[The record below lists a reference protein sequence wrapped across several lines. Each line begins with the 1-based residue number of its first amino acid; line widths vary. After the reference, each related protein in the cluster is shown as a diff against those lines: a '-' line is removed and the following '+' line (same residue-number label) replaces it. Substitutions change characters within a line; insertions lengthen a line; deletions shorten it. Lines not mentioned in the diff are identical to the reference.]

1 MRVLLVED
9 DHGVGGAIKDV
20 LDARGHPVEW
30 VTRGADALLRHRGA
44 DLLLLDLGLPDISGL
59 EVLRRLRRLVATPVL
74 ILTAQG
80 THERDVVR
88 GLRLGAD
95 DYLLKPV
102 RMDELLAR
110 MEAVLRRTSH
120 RDTGEPAPSRV
131 QVNDIAIDLDTHL
144 VTVAGEEVVLTR
156 IEFEILS
163 VLARKAGA
171 AVSRE
176 QLLDEVWGDAYVAV
190 SRTFDVHLS
199 KLRKKLGQPSPL
211 HNIRGFGYRL
221 GD

>member
-59 EVLRRLRRLVATPVL
+59 EVLRRLRRLAATPILV
-74 ILTAQG
+74 LTASG
-80 THERDVVR
+80 TDERDIVR

-110 MEAVLRRTSH
+110 MEAVLRRAQ
-120 RDTGEPAPSRV
+120 REEGIPAISRV
-131 QVNDIAIDLDTHL
+131 QVGGVAIDLDTHL

-156 IEFEILS
+156 IEFEILA
-163 VLARKAGA
+163 VLARKAGT

-199 KLRKKLGQPSPL
+199 KLRKKLGRPSPL

>member
-20 LDARGHPVEW
+20 LGARGHPVEW

-44 DLLLLDLGLPDISGL
+44 DLVLLDLGLPDLSGL
-59 EVLRRLRRLVATPVL
+59 EVLRRLRRLASTPVL
-74 ILTAQG
+74 VLTAQG
-80 THERDVVR
+80 THERDIVR

-110 MEAVLRRTSH
+110 MEAVLRRTQH
-120 RDTGEPAPSRV
+120 EGLPPAGRV

-144 VTVAGEEVVLTR
+144 VTVAGEEVVLTK
-156 IEFEILS
+156 IEFEILA

-221 GD
+221 GT

>member
-30 VTRGADALLRHRGA
+30 VTRGADALLRHRNA

-59 EVLRRLRRLVATPVL
+59 EVLRRLRRLAATPVL
-74 ILTAQG
+74 VLTAMG
-80 THERDVVR
+80 THERDIVR

-95 DYLLKPV
+95 DYLIKPV

-110 MEAVLRRTSH
+110 MEAILRRTE
-120 RDTGEPAPSRV
+120 RGGATPVGRV

-156 IEFEILS
+156 IEFEILA

-199 KLRKKLGQPSPL
+199 KLRKKLGRPSPL

>member
-30 VTRGADALLRHRGA
+30 VTRGADALLRHRHA

-59 EVLRRLRRLVATPVL
+59 EVLRRLRRLAATPVL
-74 ILTAQG
+74 VLTAMG
-80 THERDVVR
+80 THERDIVR

-95 DYLLKPV
+95 DYLIKPV

-110 MEAVLRRTSH
+110 MEAILRRTERSSA
-120 RDTGEPAPSRV
+120 TPVGRV

-156 IEFEILS
+156 IEFEILA

-199 KLRKKLGQPSPL
+199 KLRKKLGRPSPL